1 MATRK
6 ISDLTLL
13 TTVSPSDTL
22 LLLDNSDPV
31 DTNKKTEVGS
41 IFKAVP
47 GGTQNQPGLAFDQKT
62 ATGLYSTTQGELGIS
77 LGDSKLLLEKQSTS
91 LVLSARDSADSNLDL
106 TFQAL
111 GTGLIRFN
119 STIAINDSV
128 FTVPNSSDNSKIIKF
143 SATQLPTG
151 TTRTFVFP
159 DAGIDIDTVVTTTST
174 QTLANK
180 TLTAPIFT
188 GALQGVGLTLS
199 GDLQVDGN
207 STVGSE
213 SADTLTVA
221 ATSTFN
227 ANITANNPV
236 TINAATT
243 TTADVTLNQTSGTGS
258 YRKLKFFDTS
268 QDTNAGRSVADLS
281 VTTDSAARFL
291 DLTYYDQDTDYT
303 STNYSYGI
311 RAASIGYT
319 LPQVTVNISNGAVA
333 SFTITNAGANITAA
347 MTATISGDGS
357 DALVT
362 PVVVNGALE
371 SITIDA
377 GGQDYTSA
385 TITFVTTGGALQY
398 RTYNYAT
405 ATEDKKEI
413 IHTGNLNLISAIGSV
428 SNLVT
433 TGSVNFDDGTFILDN
448 TNDRIGI
455 DRTPTAY
462 KLEVGGDIYF
472 TGGLLIGG
480 DSSSFVVQK
489 RLDATPLKFNKYDG
503 TNEMIIDAAGNVGIN
518 KSSPGK
524 RLDVVGDSNVDGDFY
539 VTETDSVNQI
549 GGALYA
555 KRLKLTD
562 LNGAVQTITADSI
575 SATSRTKVIFHA
587 YS

>member
-31 DTNKKTEVGS
+31 DTNKKSEVGS

-47 GGTQNQPGLAFDQKT
+47 GGSQNQPGLAFDQKT

-106 TFQAL
+106 TLQAL

-159 DAGIDIDTVVTTTST
+159 DAGVDIDTIVTTSST
-174 QTLANK
+174 QTLTSK
-180 TLTAPIFT
+180 TLVSPIFSGDLT
-188 GALQGVGLTLS
+188 GVNLTLS
-199 GDLQVDGN
+199 GNLQVDGN
-207 STVGSE
+207 STIGSDNT
-213 SADTLTVA
+213 DTLTVA
-221 ATSTFN
+221 AVTTLN
-227 ANITANNPV
+227 ANLTANNPV
-236 TINAATT
+236 TINAT
-243 TTADVTLNQTSGTGS
+243 TTATDDITLNQISSTGT
-258 YRKLKFFDTS
+258 YKKLKFFDTS
-268 QDTNAGRSVADLS
+268 QDTNAGKLAGDLAVS
-281 VTTDSAARFL
+281 TDSASRYL
-291 DLTYYDQDTDYT
+291 DLAYYDRDTDYS
-303 STNYSYGI
+303 STNYSYGMRI
-311 RAASIGYT
+311 ASIGYT
-319 LPQVTVNISNGAVA
+319 MPDVTVNIVNGAVD
-333 SFTITNAGANITAA
+333 SFTIVNPGANITKAI
-347 MTATISGDGS
+347 TATIVGDGS

-362 PVVVNGALE
+362 PVIVNGALA

-377 GGQDYTSA
+377 GGQDYTAA
-385 TITFVTTGGALQY
+385 TITFVTSGGALQY
-398 RTYNYAT
+398 RQYDYAT
-405 ATEDKKEI
+405 STETKNEI
-413 IHTGNLNLISAIGSV
+413 IHTGNLALISQIGAV

-433 TGSVNFDDGTFILDN
+433 TGSVNFDDGTFILDD
-448 TNDRIGI
+448 TNDRVGI
-455 DRTPTAY
+455 DITPTAY

-472 TGGLLIGG
+472 TGGQLIGG
-480 DSSSFVVQK
+480 DSSAFVLQR
-489 RLDATPLKFNKYDG
+489 RLDATPIRFNKFDG
-503 TNEMIIDAAGNVGIN
+503 TTEMMIDSNGNVGIA
-518 KSSPGK
+518 KTPAK
-524 RLDVVGDSNVDGDFY
+524 RLDVTGDSNVDGDFY
-539 VTETDSVNQI
+539 VTETDPVNKI
-549 GGALYA
+549 GGAIYA

-562 LNGAVQTITADSI
+562 LNGAVQTITADTI

>member
-47 GGTQNQPGLAFDQKT
+47 GGSQNQPGLAFDQKT

-106 TFQAL
+106 TLQAL

-159 DAGIDIDTVVTTTST
+159 DAGVDIDTIVTTSST
-174 QTLANK
+174 QTLTSK
-180 TLTAPIFT
+180 TLVSPIFT
-188 GALQGVGLTLS
+188 GDLTAVNLTLS
-199 GDLQVDGN
+199 GNIQVDGN
-207 STVGSE
+207 TTLGSDNN
-213 SADTLTVA
+213 DTLTVA
-221 ATSTFN
+221 AVSTFN
-227 ANITANNPV
+227 ANTTLNNPV
-236 TINAATT
+236 TITAATT
-243 TTADVTLNQTSGTGS
+243 TTADVQINQTSATGS
-258 YRKLKFFDTS
+258 YRNLKFFDTS
-268 QDTNAGRSVADLS
+268 QNTNAGGAVGDLG
-281 VTTDSAARFL
+281 VTTDQASRYL
-291 DLTYYDQDTDYT
+291 DLAYYDMDTDYS
-303 STNYSYGI
+303 STMKSYGMRI
-311 RAASIGYT
+311 ASVAYT
-319 LPQVTVNISNGAVA
+319 LPDVVVNIVNGAVD
-333 SFTITNAGANITAA
+333 SFTITDPGANISQA
-347 MTATISGDGS
+347 MTAVIVGDGS
-357 DALVT
+357 DAIVT
-362 PVVVNGALE
+362 PVVVNGALQ
-371 SITIDA
+371 SVTINA

-385 TITFVTTGGALQY
+385 TIQFTTQGGGLQFRQY
-398 RTYNYAT
+398 SL
-405 ATEDKKEI
+405 ATEQETKNEI
-413 IHTGNLNLISAIGSV
+413 IHTGNLSLISQIGAV
-428 SNLVT
+428 NNLVT

-448 TNDRIGI
+448 VNDRVGI
-455 DRTPTAY
+455 DITPSQY

-472 TGGLLIGG
+472 TGSQLIGG
-480 DSSSFVVQK
+480 DSSAFVLQR
-489 RLDATPLKFNKYDG
+489 RLDATPIKFNKFDG
-503 TNEMIIDAAGNVGIN
+503 TTDMMIDSNGRVGIS
-518 KSSPGK
+518 KTPAK
-524 RLDVVGDSNVDGDFY
+524 IFDVSGDSNVDGDFY
-539 VTETDSVNQI
+539 VTETDSVNQV
-549 GGALYA
+549 GGAIHA

-562 LNGAVQTITADSI
+562 INGAVQTITADTI

>member
-22 LLLDNSDPV
+22 LLLGNSDPV
-31 DTNKKTEVGS
+31 DTNKKSEVGS

-47 GGTQNQPGLAFDQKT
+47 GGSQNQPGLAFDQKT

-128 FTVPNSSDNSKIIKF
+128 FSVPNSSDNSKIIKF

-159 DAGIDIDTVVTTTST
+159 DAGVDIDTIVTTSST
-174 QTLANK
+174 QTLTSK
-180 TLTAPIFT
+180 TLVSPIFT
-188 GALQGVGLTLS
+188 GDLTGVNLTLS
-199 GDLQVDGN
+199 GNLQVDGN
-207 STVGSE
+207 STIGSDNN
-213 SADTLTVA
+213 DTLTVA
-221 ATSTFN
+221 AVSTFN
-227 ANITANNPV
+227 ANATLNNPV

-243 TTADVTLNQTSGTGS
+243 STDDITINQTSGTGT
-258 YRKLKFFDTS
+258 YKKLKFFDTS
-268 QDTNAGRSVADLS
+268 QDTNAGRDVADLAVS
-281 VTTDSAARFL
+281 TDQASRYL
-291 DLTYYDQDTDYT
+291 DLKYYDQDTDYS
-303 STNYSYGI
+303 STNYTYGMRI
-311 RAASIGYT
+311 ASIAYT
-319 LPQVTVNISNGAVA
+319 MPDVTVNITNGAVA
-333 SFTITNAGANITAA
+333 GFTITDPGANISGSLTAV
-347 MTATISGDGS
+347 IVGDGS
-357 DALVT
+357 DAIVT
-362 PVVVNGALE
+362 PVVINGEL
-371 SITIDA
+371 SSVTIDA

-385 TITFVTTGGALQY
+385 TINFTTFGGGLQY
-398 RTYNYAT
+398 RQYNHAT
-405 ATEDKKEI
+405 STETKNEI
-413 IHTGNLNLISAIGSV
+413 IHTGNLSLIRQIGSV

-433 TGSVNFDDGTFILDN
+433 TGSVNFDDGTFILDD
-448 TNDRIGI
+448 TNDRVGI
-455 DRTPTAY
+455 DITPTAY

-472 TGGLLIGG
+472 TGSQLIGG
-480 DSSSFVVQK
+480 DTSAFVFQR
-489 RLDATPLKFNKYDG
+489 RLDATPMKFNKYDG
-503 TNEMIIDAAGNVGIN
+503 TTEMTIDANGQVGIN
-518 KSSPGK
+518 KSPTK
-524 RLDVVGDSNVDGDFY
+524 RFDVDGDSNVDGDFY
-539 VTETDSVNQI
+539 VTETDSVNQV
-549 GGALYA
+549 GGAVHA

-562 LNGAVQTITADSI
+562 INGAVQTITADTI

>member
-31 DTNKKTEVGS
+31 DTNKKSEVGS

-47 GGTQNQPGLAFDQKT
+47 GGSQNQPGLAFDQKT

-159 DAGIDIDTVVTTTST
+159 DAGVDIDTVVTTSST
-174 QTLANK
+174 QTLTSK
-180 TLTAPIFT
+180 TLVSPIFT
-188 GALQGVGLTLS
+188 GDLTGVNLTLS
-199 GDLQVDGN
+199 GNLQVDGN
-207 STVGSE
+207 STIGSDNN
-213 SADTLTVA
+213 DTLTVA
-221 ATSTFN
+221 AVSTFN
-227 ANITANNPV
+227 ANATLNNPV

-243 TTADVTLNQTSGTGS
+243 STDDITINQTSGTGT
-258 YRKLKFFDTS
+258 YKKLKFFDTS
-268 QDTNAGRSVADLS
+268 QDTNAGRDVADLAVS
-281 VTTDSAARFL
+281 TDQASREL
-291 DLTYYDQDTDYT
+291 DLKYYDQDTDYS
-303 STNYSYGI
+303 STNYTYGMRI
-311 RAASIGYT
+311 ASIAYT
-319 LPQVTVNISNGAVA
+319 MPDVTVNITNGAVA
-333 SFTITNAGANITAA
+333 GFTITDPGANISGSLTAV
-347 MTATISGDGS
+347 IVGDGS
-357 DALVT
+357 DAIVT
-362 PVVVNGALE
+362 PVVINGEL
-371 SITIDA
+371 SSVTIDA

-385 TITFVTTGGALQY
+385 TINFTTFGGGLQY
-398 RTYNYAT
+398 RQYNHAT
-405 ATEDKKEI
+405 STETKNEI
-413 IHTGNLNLISAIGSV
+413 IHTGNLSLIRQIGSV

-433 TGSVNFDDGTFILDN
+433 TGSVNFDDGTFILDD
-448 TNDRIGI
+448 TNDRVGI
-455 DRTPTAY
+455 DITPTAY

-472 TGGLLIGG
+472 TGSQLIGG
-480 DSSSFVVQK
+480 DTSAFVFQR
-489 RLDATPLKFNKYDG
+489 RLDATPMKFNKYDG
-503 TNEMIIDAAGNVGIN
+503 TTEMTIDANGQVGIN
-518 KSSPGK
+518 KSPTK
-524 RLDVVGDSNVDGDFY
+524 RFDVDGDSNVDGDFY
-539 VTETDSVNQI
+539 VTETDSVNQV
-549 GGALYA
+549 GGAVHA

-562 LNGAVQTITADSI
+562 INGAVQTITADTI

>member
-6 ISDLTLL
+6 ISDLSLL

-31 DTNKKTEVGS
+31 DTNKKSEVGS

-47 GGTQNQPGLAFDQKT
+47 GGSQNQPGLAFDQKT

-106 TFQAL
+106 TLQAL

-159 DAGIDIDTVVTTTST
+159 DAGVDIDTIVTTSST
-174 QTLANK
+174 QTLTSK
-180 TLTAPIFT
+180 TLVSPIFSGDLT
-188 GALQGVGLTLS
+188 GVNLTLS

-207 STVGSE
+207 STIGSDNT
-213 SADTLTVA
+213 DTLTVA
-221 ATSTFN
+221 AVTTLN
-227 ANITANNPV
+227 ANLTANNPV
-236 TINAATT
+236 TINAT
-243 TTADVTLNQTSGTGS
+243 TTATDDITLNQISSTGT
-258 YRKLKFFDTS
+258 YKKLKFFDTS
-268 QDTNAGRSVADLS
+268 QDTNAGKLAGDLAVS
-281 VTTDSAARFL
+281 TDSASRYL
-291 DLTYYDQDTDYT
+291 DLAYYDRDTDYS
-303 STNYSYGI
+303 STNYSYGMRI
-311 RAASIGYT
+311 ASIGYT
-319 LPQVTVNISNGAVA
+319 MPSVVVNITNGAV
-333 SFTITNAGANITAA
+333 SGFTIVNPGANISKA
-347 MTATISGDGS
+347 MTAVITGDGS

-362 PVVVNGALE
+362 PVVVNGAL
-371 SITIDA
+371 SSVTIDA
-377 GGQDYTSA
+377 GGQDYTTA
-385 TITFVTTGGALQY
+385 AIEFTTSGGALQY
-398 RTYNYAT
+398 RQYDYGSS
-405 ATEDKKEI
+405 TETKNEI
-413 IHTGNLNLISAIGSV
+413 IHTGNLSLISQIGAV

-433 TGSVNFDDGTFILDN
+433 TGSVNFDDGTFILDD
-448 TNDRIGI
+448 TNDRVGI
-455 DRTPTAY
+455 DITPTAY

-472 TGGLLIGG
+472 TGGQLIGG
-480 DSSSFVVQK
+480 DSSAFVLQR
-489 RLDATPLKFNKYDG
+489 RLDATPIRFNKFDG
-503 TNEMIIDAAGNVGIN
+503 TTEMMIDSNGNVGIA
-518 KSSPGK
+518 KTPAK
-524 RLDVVGDSNVDGDFY
+524 RLDVTGDSNVDGDFY
-539 VTETDSVNQI
+539 VTETDPVNKT
-549 GGALYA
+549 GGAIYA

-562 LNGAVQTITADSI
+562 LNGAVQTITADTI

>member
-199 GDLQVDGN
+199 GDFQVDGN

-213 SADTLTVA
+213 AADTLTVA

-243 TTADVTLNQTSGTGS
+243 TTADVTLNQTSSTGS

-268 QDTNAGRSVADLS
+268 QDTNAGRAVADLA

-311 RAASIGYT
+311 RTASIGYT

-362 PVVVNGALE
+362 PVVVNGALQ

-413 IHTGNLNLISAIGSV
+413 IHTGNLNLISEIGSV

-433 TGSVNFDDGTFILDN
+433 TGSVNFDDGTFVLDN

-455 DRTPTAY
+455 SRTPTAY

-503 TNEMIIDAAGNVGIN
+503 SNEMIIDAAGNVGIN

>member
-31 DTNKKTEVGS
+31 DTNKKSEVGS

-47 GGTQNQPGLAFDQKT
+47 GGSQNQPGLAFDQKT

-106 TFQAL
+106 TLQAL

-159 DAGIDIDTVVTTTST
+159 DAGVDIDTIVTTSST
-174 QTLANK
+174 QTLTSK
-180 TLTAPIFT
+180 TLVSPIFSGDLT
-188 GALQGVGLTLS
+188 GVNLTLS

-207 STVGSE
+207 STIGSDNT
-213 SADTLTVA
+213 DTLTVA
-221 ATSTFN
+221 AVTTLN
-227 ANITANNPV
+227 ANLTANNPV
-236 TINAATT
+236 TINAT
-243 TTADVTLNQTSGTGS
+243 TTATDDITLNQISSTGT
-258 YRKLKFFDTS
+258 YKKLKFFDTS
-268 QDTNAGRSVADLS
+268 QDTNAGKLAGDLAVS
-281 VTTDSAARFL
+281 TDSASRYL
-291 DLTYYDQDTDYT
+291 DLAYYDRDTDYS
-303 STNYSYGI
+303 STNYSYGMRI
-311 RAASIGYT
+311 ASIGYT
-319 LPQVTVNISNGAVA
+319 MPDVTVNIVNGAVD
-333 SFTITNAGANITAA
+333 SFTIVNPGANITKAI
-347 MTATISGDGS
+347 TATIVGDGS

-362 PVVVNGALE
+362 PVIVNGALA

-377 GGQDYTSA
+377 GGQDYTAA
-385 TITFVTTGGALQY
+385 TITFVTSGGALQY
-398 RTYNYAT
+398 RQYDYAT
-405 ATEDKKEI
+405 STETKNEI
-413 IHTGNLNLISAIGSV
+413 IHTGNLALISQIGAV

-433 TGSVNFDDGTFILDN
+433 TGSVNFDDGTFILDD
-448 TNDRIGI
+448 TNDRVGI
-455 DRTPTAY
+455 DMTPTAY

-472 TGGLLIGG
+472 TGGELIGG
-480 DSSSFVVQK
+480 DSSAFVLQR
-489 RLDATPLKFNKYDG
+489 RLDATPIRFNKFDG
-503 TNEMIIDAAGNVGIN
+503 TTEMMIDSNGNVGIA
-518 KSSPGK
+518 KTPAK
-524 RLDVVGDSNVDGDFY
+524 RLDVTGDSNVDGDFY
-539 VTETDSVNQI
+539 VTETDPVNKI
-549 GGALYA
+549 GGAIYA

-562 LNGAVQTITADSI
+562 LNGAVQTITADTI

>member
-268 QDTNAGRSVADLS
+268 QDTNAGRAVADLA

-433 TGSVNFDDGTFILDN
+433 TGSVNFDNGTFILDN

-455 DRTPTAY
+455 SRTPTAY

>member
-31 DTNKKTEVGS
+31 DTNKKSEVGS

-47 GGTQNQPGLAFDQKT
+47 GGSQNQPGLAFDQKT

-128 FTVPNSSDNSKIIKF
+128 FTVPNSSDNSKVIKF

-159 DAGIDIDTVVTTTST
+159 DAGVDIDTIVTTSST
-174 QTLANK
+174 QTLTSK
-180 TLTAPIFT
+180 TLVSPVFT
-188 GALQGVGLTLS
+188 GDLSGANLTLS
-199 GDLQVDGN
+199 GNLQVDGN
-207 STVGSE
+207 STLGSDNN
-213 SADTLTVA
+213 DTLTVA
-221 ATSTFN
+221 AVSTFN
-227 ANITANNPV
+227 ANLTANNPV

-243 TTADVTLNQTSGTGS
+243 TTDDVTINQTSGTGT
-258 YRKLKFFDTS
+258 YKKLKFFDTS
-268 QDTNAGRSVADLS
+268 QDTNAGRDVADLA

-291 DLTYYDQDTDYT
+291 DLSYYDRDTDYS
-303 STNYSYGI
+303 STNYTYGMRI
-311 RAASIGYT
+311 ASIGYT
-319 LPQVTVNISNGAVA
+319 LPEVVVTITNGAVA
-333 SFTITNAGANITAA
+333 GFTITNPGANISNT
-347 MTATISGDGS
+347 MTATIVGDGS
-357 DALVT
+357 DAIIT
-362 PVVVNGALE
+362 PVVVNGALD
-371 SITIDA
+371 SITINA

-385 TITFVTTGGALQY
+385 TVTFVTSGGALQY
-398 RTYNYAT
+398 RTYDHTGSSEAKN
-405 ATEDKKEI
+405 EI

-433 TGSVNFDDGTFILDN
+433 TGSVNFDDGTFVLDD
-448 TNDRIGI
+448 TNNRIGI
-455 DRTPTAY
+455 GLTPSAY

-472 TGGLLIGG
+472 TGSQFIGG
-480 DSSSFVVQK
+480 DSSSFVLQR
-489 RLDATPLKFNKYDG
+489 RLDATPIKFNKYDG
-503 TNEMIIDAAGNVGIN
+503 TTEMIIDSAGNVGIN
-518 KSSPGK
+518 KTTPSK
-524 RLDVVGDSNVDGDFY
+524 RLDVSGDSNVDGDFY
-539 VTETDSVNQI
+539 VTETDPVNKV
-549 GGALYA
+549 GGAIVA

-562 LNGAVQTITADSI
+562 LNGAVQTITADTI

>member
-31 DTNKKTEVGS
+31 DTNKKSEVGS

-47 GGTQNQPGLAFDQKT
+47 GGSQNQPGLAFDQKT

-159 DAGIDIDTVVTTTST
+159 DAGVDIDTIVTTSST
-174 QTLANK
+174 QTLTSK
-180 TLTAPIFT
+180 TLVSPIFSGDLT
-188 GALQGVGLTLS
+188 GVNLTLS
-199 GDLQVDGN
+199 GNLQVDGN
-207 STVGSE
+207 STLGSDNN
-213 SADTLTVA
+213 DTLTVA
-221 ATSTFN
+221 AVSTFN
-227 ANITANNPV
+227 ANLTANNPV

-243 TTADVTLNQTSGTGS
+243 TTDDVTINQTSGTGT
-258 YRKLKFFDTS
+258 YKKLKFFDTS
-268 QDTNAGRSVADLS
+268 QDTNAGRDVADLA

-291 DLTYYDQDTDYT
+291 DLSYYDRDTDYS
-303 STNYSYGI
+303 STNYTYGMRI
-311 RAASIGYT
+311 ASIGYT
-319 LPQVTVNISNGAVA
+319 LPEVVVTITNGAVA
-333 SFTITNAGANITAA
+333 GFTITNPGANISNT
-347 MTATISGDGS
+347 MTATIVGDGS
-357 DALVT
+357 DAIIT
-362 PVVVNGALE
+362 PVVVNGALD
-371 SITIDA
+371 SITINA

-385 TITFVTTGGALQY
+385 TVTFVTSGGALQY
-398 RTYNYAT
+398 RTYDHTGSSEAKN
-405 ATEDKKEI
+405 EI

-433 TGSVNFDDGTFILDN
+433 TGSVNFDDGTFVLDD
-448 TNDRIGI
+448 TNNRIGI
-455 DRTPTAY
+455 GLTPSAY

-472 TGGLLIGG
+472 TGSQFIGG
-480 DSSSFVVQK
+480 ASSSFVLQR
-489 RLDATPLKFNKYDG
+489 RLDATPIKFNKYDG
-503 TNEMIIDAAGNVGIN
+503 TTEMIIDSAGNVGIN
-518 KSSPGK
+518 KTTPSK
-524 RLDVVGDSNVDGDFY
+524 RLDVSGDSNVDGDFY
-539 VTETDSVNQI
+539 VTETDPVNKV
-549 GGALYA
+549 GGAIVA

-562 LNGAVQTITADSI
+562 LNGAVQTITADTI

>member
-213 SADTLTVA
+213 AADTLTVA

-362 PVVVNGALE
+362 PVVVNGALQ

-455 DRTPTAY
+455 SRTPTAY

-503 TNEMIIDAAGNVGIN
+503 SNEMIIDAAGNVGIN

>member
-1 MATRK
+1 VATRK

-213 SADTLTVA
+213 AADTLTVA

-319 LPQVTVNISNGAVA
+319 LPQVTVNITNGAVA

-362 PVVVNGALE
+362 PVVVNGALQ

-455 DRTPTAY
+455 SRTPTAY

-503 TNEMIIDAAGNVGIN
+503 SNEMIIDAAGNVGIN

>member
-31 DTNKKTEVGS
+31 DTNKKSEVGS

-47 GGTQNQPGLAFDQKT
+47 GGSQNQPGLAFDQKT

-128 FTVPNSSDNSKIIKF
+128 FTVPNSSDNSKVIKF

-159 DAGIDIDTVVTTTST
+159 DAGVDIDTIVTTSST
-174 QTLANK
+174 QTLTSK
-180 TLTAPIFT
+180 TLVSPIFSGDLT
-188 GALQGVGLTLS
+188 GVNLTLS
-199 GDLQVDGN
+199 GNLQVDGN
-207 STVGSE
+207 STLGSDNN
-213 SADTLTVA
+213 DTLTVA
-221 ATSTFN
+221 AVSTFN
-227 ANITANNPV
+227 ANLTANNPV

-243 TTADVTLNQTSGTGS
+243 TTDDVTINQTSGTGT
-258 YRKLKFFDTS
+258 YKKLKFFDTS
-268 QDTNAGRSVADLS
+268 QDTNAGRDVADLA

-291 DLTYYDQDTDYT
+291 DLSYYDRDTDYS
-303 STNYSYGI
+303 STNYTYGMRI
-311 RAASIGYT
+311 ASIGYT
-319 LPQVTVNISNGAVA
+319 LPEVVVTITNGAVA
-333 SFTITNAGANITAA
+333 GFTITNPGANISNT
-347 MTATISGDGS
+347 MTATIVGDGS
-357 DALVT
+357 DAIIT
-362 PVVVNGALE
+362 PVVVNGALD
-371 SITIDA
+371 SITINA

-385 TITFVTTGGALQY
+385 TVTFVTSGGALQY
-398 RTYNYAT
+398 RTYDHTGSSEAKN
-405 ATEDKKEI
+405 EI

-433 TGSVNFDDGTFILDN
+433 TGSVNFDDGTFVLDD
-448 TNDRIGI
+448 TNNRIGI
-455 DRTPTAY
+455 GLTPSAY

-472 TGGLLIGG
+472 TGSQFIGG
-480 DSSSFVVQK
+480 DSSSFVLQR
-489 RLDATPLKFNKYDG
+489 RLDATPIKFNKYDG
-503 TNEMIIDAAGNVGIN
+503 TTEMIIDSAGNVGIN
-518 KSSPGK
+518 KTTPSK
-524 RLDVVGDSNVDGDFY
+524 RLDVSGDSNVDGDFY
-539 VTETDSVNQI
+539 VTETDPVNKV
-549 GGALYA
+549 GGAIVA

-562 LNGAVQTITADSI
+562 LNGAVQTITADTI

>member
-213 SADTLTVA
+213 AADTLTVA

-227 ANITANNPV
+227 ANITANTPV

-319 LPQVTVNISNGAVA
+319 LPQVTVNITNGAVA

-362 PVVVNGALE
+362 PVVVNGALQ

-448 TNDRIGI
+448 ANDRIGI
-455 DRTPTAY
+455 SRTPTAY

-503 TNEMIIDAAGNVGIN
+503 SNEMIIDAAGNVGIN

-539 VTETDSVNQI
+539 VTETDSVNKI

>member
-213 SADTLTVA
+213 AADTLTVA

-433 TGSVNFDDGTFILDN
+433 TGSVNFDNGTFILDN
-448 TNDRIGI
+448 ANDRIGI
-455 DRTPTAY
+455 SRTPTAY

-503 TNEMIIDAAGNVGIN
+503 SNEMIIDAAGNVGIN
-518 KSSPGK
+518 KSSPSK

-539 VTETDSVNQI
+539 VTETDSVNKI

>member
-268 QDTNAGRSVADLS
+268 QDTNAGRAVADLA

-319 LPQVTVNISNGAVA
+319 LPQVVVNITNGAVA

-362 PVVVNGALE
+362 PVVVNGALQ

-448 TNDRIGI
+448 ANDRIGI
-455 DRTPTAY
+455 SRTPTAY

-503 TNEMIIDAAGNVGIN
+503 SNEMIIDAAGNVGIN

>member
-31 DTNKKTEVGS
+31 DTNKKSEVGS

-47 GGTQNQPGLAFDQKT
+47 GGSQNQPGLAFDQKT

-128 FTVPNSSDNSKIIKF
+128 FTVPNSSDNSKVIKF

-159 DAGIDIDTVVTTTST
+159 DAGVDIDTIVTTSST
-174 QTLANK
+174 QTLTSK
-180 TLTAPIFT
+180 TLVSPVFSGDLT
-188 GALQGVGLTLS
+188 GVNLTLS
-199 GDLQVDGN
+199 GNLQVDGN
-207 STVGSE
+207 STIGSDNN
-213 SADTLTVA
+213 DTLTVA
-221 ATSTFN
+221 AVSTFN
-227 ANITANNPV
+227 ANATLNNPV

-243 TTADVTLNQTSGTGS
+243 STDDITINQTSGTGT
-258 YRKLKFFDTS
+258 YKKLKFFDTS
-268 QDTNAGRSVADLS
+268 QDTNAGRDVADLAVS
-281 VTTDSAARFL
+281 TDQASRYL
-291 DLTYYDQDTDYT
+291 DLKYYDQDTDYS
-303 STNYSYGI
+303 STNYTYGMRI
-311 RAASIGYT
+311 ASIAYT
-319 LPQVTVNISNGAVA
+319 MPDVTVNITNGAVA
-333 SFTITNAGANITAA
+333 GFTITDPGANISGSLTAV
-347 MTATISGDGS
+347 IVGDGS
-357 DALVT
+357 DAIVT
-362 PVVVNGALE
+362 PVVINGEL
-371 SITIDA
+371 SSVTIDA

-385 TITFVTTGGALQY
+385 TINFTTFGGGLQY
-398 RTYNYAT
+398 RQYNHAT
-405 ATEDKKEI
+405 STETKNEI
-413 IHTGNLNLISAIGSV
+413 IHTGNLSLIRQIGSV

-433 TGSVNFDDGTFILDN
+433 TGSVNFDDGTFILDD
-448 TNDRIGI
+448 TNDRVGI
-455 DRTPTAY
+455 DITPTAY

-472 TGGLLIGG
+472 TGSQLIGG
-480 DSSSFVVQK
+480 DTSAFVFQR
-489 RLDATPLKFNKYDG
+489 RLDATPMKFNKYDG
-503 TNEMIIDAAGNVGIN
+503 TTEMTIDANGQVGIN
-518 KSSPGK
+518 KSPTK
-524 RLDVVGDSNVDGDFY
+524 RFDVDGDSNVDGDFY
-539 VTETDSVNQI
+539 VTETDSVNQV
-549 GGALYA
+549 GGAVHA

-562 LNGAVQTITADSI
+562 INGAVQTITADTI

>member
-31 DTNKKTEVGS
+31 DTNKKSEVGS

-47 GGTQNQPGLAFDQKT
+47 GGSQNQPGLSFDQKT

-159 DAGIDIDTVVTTTST
+159 DAGVDIDTIVTTSST
-174 QTLANK
+174 QTLTSK
-180 TLTAPIFT
+180 TLVSPIFT
-188 GALQGVGLTLS
+188 GDLTAVNLSLS
-199 GDLQVDGN
+199 GNIQVDGN
-207 STVGSE
+207 TTLGSDNN
-213 SADTLTVA
+213 DTLTVA
-221 ATSTFN
+221 AVSTFN
-227 ANITANNPV
+227 ANTTLNNPV
-236 TINAATT
+236 TITAATT
-243 TTADVTLNQTSGTGS
+243 TTADVQINQTSATGS
-258 YRKLKFFDTS
+258 YRNLKFFDTS
-268 QDTNAGRSVADLS
+268 QNTNAGGAVGDLG
-281 VTTDSAARFL
+281 VTTDQASRYL
-291 DLTYYDQDTDYT
+291 DLAYYDMDTDYT
-303 STNYSYGI
+303 STMKSYGMRI
-311 RAASIGYT
+311 ASVAYT
-319 LPQVTVNISNGAVA
+319 LPDVVVNIVNGAVD
-333 SFTITNAGANITAA
+333 SFTITDPGANISQA
-347 MTATISGDGS
+347 MTAVIVGDGS
-357 DALVT
+357 DAIVT
-362 PVVVNGALE
+362 PVVVNGALQ
-371 SITIDA
+371 SVTINA

-385 TITFVTTGGALQY
+385 TIEFTTQGGGLQFRQYNVVTEQESK
-398 RTYNYAT
+398 N
-405 ATEDKKEI
+405 EI
-413 IHTGNLNLISAIGSV
+413 IHTGNLSLISQIGAV
-428 SNLVT
+428 NNLVT
-433 TGSVNFDDGTFILDN
+433 TGSVNFDDGTFILDDV
-448 TNDRIGI
+448 NDRVGI
-455 DRTPTAY
+455 DITPSQY

-472 TGGLLIGG
+472 TGSQLIGG
-480 DSSSFVVQK
+480 DSSAFVLQR
-489 RLDATPLKFNKYDG
+489 RLDATPIKFNKFDG
-503 TNEMIIDAAGNVGIN
+503 TTDMMIDSNGRVGIS
-518 KSSPGK
+518 KTPAK
-524 RLDVVGDSNVDGDFY
+524 IFDVSGDSNVDGDFY
-539 VTETDSVNQI
+539 VTETDSVNQV
-549 GGALYA
+549 GGAIHA

-562 LNGAVQTITADSI
+562 INGAVQTITADTI

>member
-31 DTNKKTEVGS
+31 DTNKKSEVGS

-47 GGTQNQPGLAFDQKT
+47 GGSQNQPGLAFDQKT

-128 FTVPNSSDNSKIIKF
+128 FTVPNSSDNSKVIKF

-159 DAGIDIDTVVTTTST
+159 DAGVDIDTIVTTSST
-174 QTLANK
+174 QTLTSK
-180 TLTAPIFT
+180 TLVSPIFSGDLT
-188 GALQGVGLTLS
+188 GVNLTLS
-199 GDLQVDGN
+199 GNLQVDGN
-207 STVGSE
+207 STLGSDNN
-213 SADTLTVA
+213 DTLTVA
-221 ATSTFN
+221 AVSTFN
-227 ANITANNPV
+227 ANLTANNPV

-243 TTADVTLNQTSGTGS
+243 TTDDVTINQTSGTGT
-258 YRKLKFFDTS
+258 YKKLKFFDTS
-268 QDTNAGRSVADLS
+268 QDTNAGREVADLA

-291 DLTYYDQDTDYT
+291 DLSYYDRDTDYS
-303 STNYSYGI
+303 STNYTYGVRI
-311 RAASIGYT
+311 ASIGYT
-319 LPQVTVNISNGAVA
+319 LPEVVVTITNGAVA
-333 SFTITNAGANITAA
+333 GFTITNPGANISNT
-347 MTATISGDGS
+347 MTATIVGDGS
-357 DALVT
+357 DAIIT
-362 PVVVNGALE
+362 PVVVNGALD
-371 SITIDA
+371 SITINA

-385 TITFVTTGGALQY
+385 TVTFVTSGGALQY
-398 RTYNYAT
+398 RTYDHTGSSEAKN
-405 ATEDKKEI
+405 EI

-433 TGSVNFDDGTFILDN
+433 TGSVNFDDGTFVLDD
-448 TNDRIGI
+448 TNNRIGI
-455 DRTPTAY
+455 GLTPSAY

-472 TGGLLIGG
+472 TGSQFIGG
-480 DSSSFVVQK
+480 DSSSFVLQR
-489 RLDATPLKFNKYDG
+489 RLDATPIKFNKYDG
-503 TNEMIIDAAGNVGIN
+503 TTEMIIDSAGNVGIN
-518 KSSPGK
+518 KTTPSK
-524 RLDVVGDSNVDGDFY
+524 RLDVSGDSNVDGDFY
-539 VTETDSVNQI
+539 VTETDPVNKV
-549 GGALYA
+549 GGAIVA

-562 LNGAVQTITADSI
+562 LNGAVQTITADTI

>member
-1 MATRK
+1 VATRK

-31 DTNKKTEVGS
+31 DTNKKSEVGS

-47 GGTQNQPGLAFDQKT
+47 GGSQNQPGLAFDQKT

-159 DAGIDIDTVVTTTST
+159 DAGVDIDTIVTTSST
-174 QTLANK
+174 QTLTSK
-180 TLTAPIFT
+180 TLVSPIFT
-188 GALQGVGLTLS
+188 GDLTGVNLTLS
-199 GDLQVDGN
+199 GNLQVDGN
-207 STVGSE
+207 STIGSDNN
-213 SADTLTVA
+213 DTLTVA
-221 ATSTFN
+221 AVSTFN
-227 ANITANNPV
+227 ANATLNNPV

-243 TTADVTLNQTSGTGS
+243 STDDITINQTSGTGT
-258 YRKLKFFDTS
+258 YKKLKFFDTS
-268 QDTNAGRSVADLS
+268 QDTNAGRDVADLAVS
-281 VTTDSAARFL
+281 TDQASRYL
-291 DLTYYDQDTDYT
+291 DLKYYDQDTDYS
-303 STNYSYGI
+303 STNYTYGMRI
-311 RAASIGYT
+311 ASIAYT
-319 LPQVTVNISNGAVA
+319 MPDVTVNITNGAVA
-333 SFTITNAGANITAA
+333 GFTITDPGANISGSLTAV
-347 MTATISGDGS
+347 IVGDGS
-357 DALVT
+357 DAIVT
-362 PVVVNGALE
+362 PVVINGEL
-371 SITIDA
+371 SSVTIDA

-385 TITFVTTGGALQY
+385 TINFTTFGGGLQY
-398 RTYNYAT
+398 RQYNHAT
-405 ATEDKKEI
+405 STETKNEI
-413 IHTGNLNLISAIGSV
+413 IHTGNLSLIRQIGSV

-433 TGSVNFDDGTFILDN
+433 TGSVNFDDGTFILDD
-448 TNDRIGI
+448 TNDRVGI
-455 DRTPTAY
+455 DITPTAY

-472 TGGLLIGG
+472 TGSQLIGG
-480 DSSSFVVQK
+480 DTSAFVFQR
-489 RLDATPLKFNKYDG
+489 RLDATPMKFNKYDG
-503 TNEMIIDAAGNVGIN
+503 TTEMTIDANGQVGIN
-518 KSSPGK
+518 KSPTK
-524 RLDVVGDSNVDGDFY
+524 RFDVDGDSNVDGDFY
-539 VTETDSVNQI
+539 VTETDSVNQV
-549 GGALYA
+549 GGAVHA

-562 LNGAVQTITADSI
+562 INGAVQTITADTI

>member
-31 DTNKKTEVGS
+31 DTNKKSEVGS

-47 GGTQNQPGLAFDQKT
+47 GGSQNQPGLAFDQKT

-111 GTGLIRFN
+111 GTGLIRFY

-159 DAGIDIDTVVTTTST
+159 DAGVDIDTVVTTSST
-174 QTLANK
+174 QTLTSK
-180 TLTAPIFT
+180 TLVSPVFT
-188 GALQGVGLTLS
+188 GDLQAVNLTLS
-199 GDLQVDGN
+199 GNLQVDGN
-207 STVGSE
+207 TTLGSDNN
-213 SADTLTVA
+213 DTLTVA
-221 ATSTFN
+221 AVSTFN
-227 ANITANNPV
+227 ANTTLNNPV
-236 TINAATT
+236 TITAATT
-243 TTADVTLNQTSGTGS
+243 TTADVTLNQTSGTGT
-258 YRKLKFFDTS
+258 YRKLKFYDTS
-268 QDTNAGRSVADLS
+268 QNTNAGGAVGDLG
-281 VTTDSAARFL
+281 VTTDQASRYL
-291 DLTYYDQDTDYT
+291 DLSYYDMDTDYS
-303 STNYSYGI
+303 STMKSYGMRI
-311 RAASIGYT
+311 ASVAFT
-319 LPQVTVNISNGAVA
+319 LPDVVVNIVNGAVD
-333 SFTITNAGANITAA
+333 SFTITDPGANISQA
-347 MTATISGDGS
+347 MTAVIVGDGS
-357 DALVT
+357 DAIVT
-362 PVVVNGALE
+362 PVVVNGALA
-371 SITIDA
+371 SVTINA

-385 TITFVTTGGALQY
+385 TIQFTTQGGGLQFRQY
-398 RTYNYAT
+398 SV
-405 ATEDKKEI
+405 ATETETKNEI
-413 IHTGNLNLISAIGSV
+413 IHTGNLSLISQIGSV

-448 TNDRIGI
+448 VNDRVGI
-455 DRTPTAY
+455 DITPSQY

-472 TGGLLIGG
+472 TGSKLIGG
-480 DSSSFVVQK
+480 DSSAFVLQR
-489 RLDATPLKFNKYDG
+489 RLDATPIKFNKFDG
-503 TNEMIIDAAGNVGIN
+503 TTDMMIDSNGRVGIS
-518 KSSPGK
+518 KTPAK
-524 RLDVVGDSNVDGDFY
+524 IFDVSGDSNVDGDLY
-539 VTETDSVNQI
+539 VTETDSVNQV
-549 GGALYA
+549 GGAIHA

-562 LNGAVQTITADSI
+562 INGAVQTITADTI

>member
-31 DTNKKTEVGS
+31 DTNKKSEVGS

-47 GGTQNQPGLAFDQKT
+47 GGSQNQPGLAFDQKT

-106 TFQAL
+106 TLQAL

-159 DAGIDIDTVVTTTST
+159 DAGVDIDTIVTTSST
-174 QTLANK
+174 QTLTSK
-180 TLTAPIFT
+180 TLVSPIFSGDLT
-188 GALQGVGLTLS
+188 GVNLTLS
-199 GDLQVDGN
+199 GNLQVDGN
-207 STVGSE
+207 STIGSDNT
-213 SADTLTVA
+213 DTLTVA
-221 ATSTFN
+221 AVTTLN
-227 ANITANNPV
+227 ANLTANNPV
-236 TINAATT
+236 TINAT
-243 TTADVTLNQTSGTGS
+243 TTATDDITLNQISSTGT
-258 YRKLKFFDTS
+258 YKKLKFFDTS
-268 QDTNAGRSVADLS
+268 QDTNAGKLAGDLAVS
-281 VTTDSAARFL
+281 TDSASRYL
-291 DLTYYDQDTDYT
+291 DLAYYDRDTDYS
-303 STNYSYGI
+303 STNYSYGMRI
-311 RAASIGYT
+311 ASIGYT
-319 LPQVTVNISNGAVA
+319 MPDVTVNIVNGAVD
-333 SFTITNAGANITAA
+333 SFTIVNPGANITKAI
-347 MTATISGDGS
+347 TATIVGDGS

-362 PVVVNGALE
+362 PVIVNGALA

-377 GGQDYTSA
+377 GGQDYTAA
-385 TITFVTTGGALQY
+385 TITFVTSGGALQY
-398 RTYNYAT
+398 RQYDYAT
-405 ATEDKKEI
+405 STETKNEI
-413 IHTGNLNLISAIGSV
+413 IHTGNLGLISAIGSV

-433 TGSVNFDDGTFILDN
+433 TGSVNFDDGTFILDD
-448 TNDRIGI
+448 TNDRVGI
-455 DRTPTAY
+455 DITPTAY

-472 TGGLLIGG
+472 TGGQLIGG
-480 DSSSFVVQK
+480 DSSAFVLQR
-489 RLDATPLKFNKYDG
+489 RLDATPIRFNKFDG
-503 TNEMIIDAAGNVGIN
+503 TTEMMIDSNGNVGIA
-518 KSSPGK
+518 KTPAK
-524 RLDVVGDSNVDGDFY
+524 RLDVTGDSNVDGDFY
-539 VTETDSVNQI
+539 VTETDPVNKT
-549 GGALYA
+549 GGAIYA

-562 LNGAVQTITADSI
+562 LNGAVQTITADTI

>member
-31 DTNKKTEVGS
+31 DTNKKSEVGS

-47 GGTQNQPGLAFDQKT
+47 GGSQNQPGLAFDQKT

-159 DAGIDIDTVVTTTST
+159 DAGVDIDTIVTTSST
-174 QTLANK
+174 QTLTSK
-180 TLTAPIFT
+180 TLVSPIFSGDLT
-188 GALQGVGLTLS
+188 GVNLTLS
-199 GDLQVDGN
+199 GNLQVDGN
-207 STVGSE
+207 STLGSDNN
-213 SADTLTVA
+213 DTLTVA
-221 ATSTFN
+221 AVSTFN
-227 ANITANNPV
+227 ANLTANNPV

-243 TTADVTLNQTSGTGS
+243 TTDDVTINQTSGTGT
-258 YRKLKFFDTS
+258 YKKLKFFDTS
-268 QDTNAGRSVADLS
+268 QDTNAGRDVADLA

-291 DLTYYDQDTDYT
+291 DLSYYDRDTDYS
-303 STNYSYGI
+303 STNYTYGMRI
-311 RAASIGYT
+311 ASIGYT
-319 LPQVTVNISNGAVA
+319 LPEVVVTITNGAVA
-333 SFTITNAGANITAA
+333 GFTITNPGANISNT
-347 MTATISGDGS
+347 MTATIVGDGS
-357 DALVT
+357 DAIIT
-362 PVVVNGALE
+362 PVVVNGALD
-371 SITIDA
+371 SITINA

-385 TITFVTTGGALQY
+385 TVTFVTSGGALQY
-398 RTYNYAT
+398 RTYDHTGSSESKN
-405 ATEDKKEI
+405 EI

-433 TGSVNFDDGTFILDN
+433 TGSVNFDDGTFVLDD
-448 TNDRIGI
+448 TNNRIGI
-455 DRTPTAY
+455 GLTPSAY

-472 TGGLLIGG
+472 TGSQFIGG
-480 DSSSFVVQK
+480 DSSSFVLQR
-489 RLDATPLKFNKYDG
+489 RLDATPIKFNKYDG
-503 TNEMIIDAAGNVGIN
+503 TTEMIIDSAGNVGIN
-518 KSSPGK
+518 KTTPSK
-524 RLDVVGDSNVDGDFY
+524 RLDVSGDSNVDGDFY
-539 VTETDSVNQI
+539 VTETDPVNKV
-549 GGALYA
+549 GGAIVA

-562 LNGAVQTITADSI
+562 LNGAVQTITADTI

>member
-31 DTNKKTEVGS
+31 DTNKKSEVGS

-47 GGTQNQPGLAFDQKT
+47 GGSQNQPGLAFDQKT

-128 FTVPNSSDNSKIIKF
+128 FTVPNSSDNSKVIKF

-159 DAGIDIDTVVTTTST
+159 DAGVDIDTIVTTSST
-174 QTLANK
+174 QTLTSK
-180 TLTAPIFT
+180 TLVSPIFT
-188 GALQGVGLTLS
+188 GDLTGVNLTLS
-199 GDLQVDGN
+199 GNLQVDGN
-207 STVGSE
+207 STIGSDNN
-213 SADTLTVA
+213 DTLTVA
-221 ATSTFN
+221 AVSTFN
-227 ANITANNPV
+227 ANATLNNPV

-243 TTADVTLNQTSGTGS
+243 STDDITINQTSGTGT
-258 YRKLKFFDTS
+258 YKKLKFFDTS
-268 QDTNAGRSVADLS
+268 QDTNAGRDVADLA

-291 DLTYYDQDTDYT
+291 DLSYYDRDTDYS
-303 STNYSYGI
+303 STNYTYGMRI
-311 RAASIGYT
+311 ASIGYT
-319 LPQVTVNISNGAVA
+319 LPEVVVTITNGAVA
-333 SFTITNAGANITAA
+333 GFTITNPGANISNT
-347 MTATISGDGS
+347 MTATIVGDGS
-357 DALVT
+357 DAIIT
-362 PVVVNGALE
+362 PVVINGALD
-371 SITIDA
+371 SITINA

-385 TITFVTTGGALQY
+385 TVTFVTSGGALQY
-398 RTYNYAT
+398 RTYDHTGSSEAKN
-405 ATEDKKEI
+405 EI

-428 SNLVT
+428 SNLIT
-433 TGSVNFDDGTFILDN
+433 TGSVNFDDGTFVLDD
-448 TNDRIGI
+448 TNNRIGI
-455 DRTPTAY
+455 GLTPSAY

-472 TGGLLIGG
+472 TGSQFIGG
-480 DSSSFVVQK
+480 DSSSFVLQR
-489 RLDATPLKFNKYDG
+489 RLDATPIKFNKYDG
-503 TNEMIIDAAGNVGIN
+503 TTEMIIDSAGNVGIN
-518 KSSPGK
+518 KTTPSK
-524 RLDVVGDSNVDGDFY
+524 RLDVSGDSNVDGDFY
-539 VTETDSVNQI
+539 VTETDPVNKV
-549 GGALYA
+549 GGAIVA

-562 LNGAVQTITADSI
+562 LNGAVQTITADTI

>member
-31 DTNKKTEVGS
+31 DTNKKSEVGS

-47 GGTQNQPGLAFDQKT
+47 GGSQNQPGLAFDQKT

-128 FTVPNSSDNSKIIKF
+128 FTVPNSSDNSKVIKF

-159 DAGIDIDTVVTTTST
+159 DAGVDIDTIVTTSST
-174 QTLANK
+174 QTLTSK
-180 TLTAPIFT
+180 TLVSPIFT
-188 GALQGVGLTLS
+188 GDLTGVNLTLS
-199 GDLQVDGN
+199 GNLQVDGN
-207 STVGSE
+207 STLGSDNN
-213 SADTLTVA
+213 DTLTVA
-221 ATSTFN
+221 AVSTFN
-227 ANITANNPV
+227 ANLTANNPV

-243 TTADVTLNQTSGTGS
+243 TTDDVTINQTSGTGT
-258 YRKLKFFDTS
+258 YKKLKFFDTS
-268 QDTNAGRSVADLS
+268 QDTNAGRDVADLA

-291 DLTYYDQDTDYT
+291 DLSYYDRDTDYS
-303 STNYSYGI
+303 STNYTYGMRI
-311 RAASIGYT
+311 ASIGYT
-319 LPQVTVNISNGAVA
+319 LPEVVVTITNGAVA
-333 SFTITNAGANITAA
+333 GFTITNPGANISNT
-347 MTATISGDGS
+347 MTATIVGDGS
-357 DALVT
+357 DAIIT
-362 PVVVNGALE
+362 PVVVNGALD
-371 SITIDA
+371 SITINA

-385 TITFVTTGGALQY
+385 TVTFVTSGGALQY
-398 RTYNYAT
+398 RTYDHTGSSEAKN
-405 ATEDKKEI
+405 EI

-433 TGSVNFDDGTFILDN
+433 TGSVNFDDGTFVLDD
-448 TNDRIGI
+448 TNNRIGI
-455 DRTPTAY
+455 GLTPSAY

-472 TGGLLIGG
+472 TGSQFIGG
-480 DSSSFVVQK
+480 DSSSFVLQR
-489 RLDATPLKFNKYDG
+489 RLDATPIKFNKYDG
-503 TNEMIIDAAGNVGIN
+503 TTEMIIDSAGNVGIN
-518 KSSPGK
+518 KTTPSK
-524 RLDVVGDSNVDGDFY
+524 RLDVSGDSNVDGDFY
-539 VTETDSVNQI
+539 VTETDPVNKV
-549 GGALYA
+549 GGAIVA

-562 LNGAVQTITADSI
+562 LNGAVQTITADTI

>member
-47 GGTQNQPGLAFDQKT
+47 GGSQNQPGLAFDQKT

-106 TFQAL
+106 TLQAL

-159 DAGIDIDTVVTTTST
+159 DAGVDIDTIVTTSST
-174 QTLANK
+174 QTLTSK
-180 TLTAPIFT
+180 TLVSPIFSGDLT
-188 GALQGVGLTLS
+188 GVNLTLS

-207 STVGSE
+207 STIGSDNT
-213 SADTLTVA
+213 DTLTVA
-221 ATSTFN
+221 AVTTLN
-227 ANITANNPV
+227 ANLTANNPV
-236 TINAATT
+236 TINAT
-243 TTADVTLNQTSGTGS
+243 TTATDDITLNQISSTGT
-258 YRKLKFFDTS
+258 YKKLKFFDTS
-268 QDTNAGRSVADLS
+268 QDTNAGKLAGDLAVS
-281 VTTDSAARFL
+281 TDSASRYL
-291 DLTYYDQDTDYT
+291 DLAYYDRDTDYS
-303 STNYSYGI
+303 STNYSYGMRI
-311 RAASIGYT
+311 ASIGYT
-319 LPQVTVNISNGAVA
+319 MPSVVVNITNGAV
-333 SFTITNAGANITAA
+333 SGFTIVNPGANISKA
-347 MTATISGDGS
+347 MTAVITGDGS

-362 PVVVNGALE
+362 PVVVNGAL
-371 SITIDA
+371 SSVTIDA
-377 GGQDYTSA
+377 GGQDYTTA
-385 TITFVTTGGALQY
+385 AIEFTTSGGALQY
-398 RTYNYAT
+398 RQYDYGSS
-405 ATEDKKEI
+405 TETKNEI
-413 IHTGNLNLISAIGSV
+413 IHTGNLSLISQIGAV

-433 TGSVNFDDGTFILDN
+433 TGSVNFDDGTFILDD
-448 TNDRIGI
+448 TNDRVGI
-455 DRTPTAY
+455 DITPTAY

-472 TGGLLIGG
+472 TGGQLIGG
-480 DSSSFVVQK
+480 DSSAFVLQR
-489 RLDATPLKFNKYDG
+489 RLDATPIRFNKFDG
-503 TNEMIIDAAGNVGIN
+503 TTEMMIDSNGNVGIA
-518 KSSPGK
+518 KTPAK
-524 RLDVVGDSNVDGDFY
+524 RLDVTGDSNVDGDFY
-539 VTETDSVNQI
+539 VTETDPVNKT
-549 GGALYA
+549 GGAIYA

-562 LNGAVQTITADSI
+562 LNGAVQTITADTI

>member
-31 DTNKKTEVGS
+31 DTNKKSEVGS

-47 GGTQNQPGLAFDQKT
+47 GGSQNQPGLAFDQKT

-106 TFQAL
+106 TLQAL

-159 DAGIDIDTVVTTTST
+159 DAGVDIDTIVTTSST
-174 QTLANK
+174 QTLTSK
-180 TLTAPIFT
+180 TLVSPIFSGDLT
-188 GALQGVGLTLS
+188 GVNLTLS

-207 STVGSE
+207 STIGSDNT
-213 SADTLTVA
+213 DTLTVA
-221 ATSTFN
+221 AVTTLN
-227 ANITANNPV
+227 ANLTANNPV
-236 TINAATT
+236 TINAT
-243 TTADVTLNQTSGTGS
+243 TTATDDITLNQISSTGT
-258 YRKLKFFDTS
+258 YKKLKFFDTS
-268 QDTNAGRSVADLS
+268 QDTNAGKLAGDLAVS
-281 VTTDSAARFL
+281 TDSASRYL
-291 DLTYYDQDTDYT
+291 DLAYYDRDTDYS
-303 STNYSYGI
+303 STNYSYGMRI
-311 RAASIGYT
+311 ASIGYT
-319 LPQVTVNISNGAVA
+319 MPDVTVNIVNGAVD
-333 SFTITNAGANITAA
+333 SFTIVNPGANITKAI
-347 MTATISGDGS
+347 TATIVGDGS

-362 PVVVNGALE
+362 PVIVNGALA

-377 GGQDYTSA
+377 GGQDYTAA
-385 TITFVTTGGALQY
+385 TITFVTSGGALQY
-398 RTYNYAT
+398 RQYDYAT
-405 ATEDKKEI
+405 STETKNEI
-413 IHTGNLNLISAIGSV
+413 IHTGNLALISQIGAV

-433 TGSVNFDDGTFILDN
+433 TGSVNFDDGTFILDD
-448 TNDRIGI
+448 TNDRVGI
-455 DRTPTAY
+455 DMTPTAY

-472 TGGLLIGG
+472 TGGQLIGG
-480 DSSSFVVQK
+480 DSSAFVLQR
-489 RLDATPLKFNKYDG
+489 RLDATPIRFNKFDG
-503 TNEMIIDAAGNVGIN
+503 TTEMMIDSNGNVGIA
-518 KSSPGK
+518 KTPAK
-524 RLDVVGDSNVDGDFY
+524 RLDVTGDSNVDGDFY
-539 VTETDSVNQI
+539 VTETDPVNKI
-549 GGALYA
+549 GGAIYA

-562 LNGAVQTITADSI
+562 LNGAVQTITADTI

>member
-31 DTNKKTEVGS
+31 DTNKKSEVGS

-47 GGTQNQPGLAFDQKT
+47 GGSQNQPGLAFDQKT

-159 DAGIDIDTVVTTTST
+159 DAGVDIDTIVTTSST
-174 QTLANK
+174 QTLTSK
-180 TLTAPIFT
+180 TLVSPIFSGDLT
-188 GALQGVGLTLS
+188 GVNLTLS
-199 GDLQVDGN
+199 GNLQVDGN
-207 STVGSE
+207 STLGSDNN
-213 SADTLTVA
+213 DTLTVA
-221 ATSTFN
+221 AVSTFN
-227 ANITANNPV
+227 ANLTANNPV

-243 TTADVTLNQTSGTGS
+243 TTDDVTINQTSGTGT
-258 YRKLKFFDTS
+258 YKKLKFFDTS
-268 QDTNAGRSVADLS
+268 QDTNAGRDVADLA

-291 DLTYYDQDTDYT
+291 DLSYYDRDTDYS
-303 STNYSYGI
+303 STNYTYGMRI
-311 RAASIGYT
+311 ASIGYT
-319 LPQVTVNISNGAVA
+319 LPEVVVTITNGAVA
-333 SFTITNAGANITAA
+333 GFTITNPGANISNT
-347 MTATISGDGS
+347 MTATIVGDGS
-357 DALVT
+357 DAIIT
-362 PVVVNGALE
+362 PVVVNGALD
-371 SITIDA
+371 SITINA

-385 TITFVTTGGALQY
+385 TVTFVTSGGALQY
-398 RTYNYAT
+398 RTYDHTGSSEAKN
-405 ATEDKKEI
+405 EI

-433 TGSVNFDDGTFILDN
+433 TGSVNFDDGTFVLDD
-448 TNDRIGI
+448 TNNRIGI
-455 DRTPTAY
+455 GLTPSAY

-472 TGGLLIGG
+472 TGGQLIGG
-480 DSSSFVVQK
+480 DSSAFVFQR
-489 RLDATPLKFNKYDG
+489 RLDATPMKFNKYDG
-503 TNEMIIDAAGNVGIN
+503 TTEMIIDSAGNVGIN
-518 KSSPGK
+518 KTTPSK
-524 RLDVVGDSNVDGDFY
+524 RLDVSGDSNVDGDFY
-539 VTETDSVNQI
+539 VTETDPVNKV
-549 GGALYA
+549 GGAIVA

-562 LNGAVQTITADSI
+562 LNGAVQTITADTI

>member
-31 DTNKKTEVGS
+31 DTNKKSEVGS

-47 GGTQNQPGLAFDQKT
+47 GGSQNQPGLAFDQKT

-106 TFQAL
+106 TLQAL

-159 DAGIDIDTVVTTTST
+159 DAGVDIDTIVTTSST
-174 QTLANK
+174 QTLTSK
-180 TLTAPIFT
+180 TLVSPIFSGDLT
-188 GALQGVGLTLS
+188 GVNLTLS

-207 STVGSE
+207 STIGSDNT
-213 SADTLTVA
+213 DTLTVA
-221 ATSTFN
+221 AVTTLN
-227 ANITANNPV
+227 ANLTANNPV
-236 TINAATT
+236 TINST
-243 TTADVTLNQTSGTGS
+243 TTATDDITLNQISSTGT
-258 YRKLKFFDTS
+258 YKKLKFFDTS
-268 QDTNAGRSVADLS
+268 QDTNAGKLAGDLAVS
-281 VTTDSAARFL
+281 TDSASRYL
-291 DLTYYDQDTDYT
+291 DLAYYDRDTDYS
-303 STNYSYGI
+303 STNYSYGMRI
-311 RAASIGYT
+311 ASIGYT
-319 LPQVTVNISNGAVA
+319 MPSVVVNITNGAV
-333 SFTITNAGANITAA
+333 SGFTIVNPGANISKA
-347 MTATISGDGS
+347 MTAVITGDGS

-362 PVVVNGALE
+362 PVVVNGAL
-371 SITIDA
+371 SSVTIDA
-377 GGQDYTSA
+377 GGQDYTTA
-385 TITFVTTGGALQY
+385 AIEFTTSGGALQY
-398 RTYNYAT
+398 RQYDYGSS
-405 ATEDKKEI
+405 TETKNEI
-413 IHTGNLNLISAIGSV
+413 IHTGNLSLISQIGAV

-433 TGSVNFDDGTFILDN
+433 TGSVNFDDGTFILDD
-448 TNDRIGI
+448 TNDRVGI
-455 DRTPTAY
+455 DITPTAY

-472 TGGLLIGG
+472 TGGQLIGG
-480 DSSSFVVQK
+480 DSSAFVLQR
-489 RLDATPLKFNKYDG
+489 RLDATPIRFNKFDG
-503 TNEMIIDAAGNVGIN
+503 TTEMMIDSNGNVGIA
-518 KSSPGK
+518 KTPAK
-524 RLDVVGDSNVDGDFY
+524 RLDVTGDSNVDGAFY
-539 VTETDSVNQI
+539 VTETDPVNKT
-549 GGALYA
+549 GGAIYA

-562 LNGAVQTITADSI
+562 LNGAVQTITADTI

>member
-31 DTNKKTEVGS
+31 DTNKKSEVGS

-47 GGTQNQPGLAFDQKT
+47 GGSQNQPGLAFDQKT

-91 LVLSARDSADSNLDL
+91 LVLSCRDSADSNLDL
-106 TFQAL
+106 TLQAL

-159 DAGIDIDTVVTTTST
+159 DPGVEIDTIVTTSSV
-174 QTLANK
+174 QTLTSK
-180 TLTAPIFT
+180 TLVSPVFT
-188 GALQGVGLTLS
+188 GDLQGVNLTLS
-199 GDLQVDGN
+199 GNLQVDGN
-207 STVGSE
+207 TTLGSDN
-213 SADTLTVA
+213 SDTLTVA
-221 ATSTFN
+221 AVSTFN
-227 ANITANNPV
+227 ANTTLNNPV
-236 TINAATT
+236 TVNAATT
-243 TTADVTLNQTSGTGS
+243 TTADVQINQTSGTGS

-268 QDTNAGRSVADLS
+268 QNTNAGSQVGDLG
-281 VTTDSAARFL
+281 VTTDSASRFL
-291 DLTYYDQDTDYT
+291 DLTYHDMDTDYS
-303 STNYSYGI
+303 STLSSYGMRI
-311 RAASIGYT
+311 ASIAYT
-319 LPQVTVNISNGAVA
+319 LPDVTVNIVNGAVD
-333 SFTITNAGANITAA
+333 SFTIANAGANISQGLTAVI
-347 MTATISGDGS
+347 TGDGS

-362 PVVVNGALE
+362 PVVVNGALA

-377 GGQDYTSA
+377 GGQDYTAA
-385 TITFVTTGGALQY
+385 TITFTTTGGGLQY
-398 RTYNYAT
+398 RTYNQALEQET
-405 ATEDKKEI
+405 KNEI
-413 IHTGNLNLISAIGSV
+413 IHTGNLNLISQIGAV
-428 SNLVT
+428 NNLVT
-433 TGSVNFDDGTFILDN
+433 TGSVNFDDGTFVLDN
-448 TNDRIGI
+448 TNDRVGI
-455 DRTPTAY
+455 DIVPSAY

-472 TGGLLIGG
+472 TGSQLIGG
-480 DSSSFVVQK
+480 DSSQFVLQR
-489 RLDATPLKFNKYDG
+489 RLAATTMKFNKHDG
-503 TNEMIIDAAGNVGIN
+503 TTQMLIDSDGNVGIN
-518 KSSPGK
+518 KSPTK
-524 RLDVVGDSNVDGDFY
+524 RFDVDGDSNVDGDFY
-539 VTETDSVNQI
+539 VTETDSVNAV
-549 GGALYA
+549 GGAIHA

-562 LNGAVQTITADSI
+562 INGAVQTITADTI

>member
-213 SADTLTVA
+213 AADTLTVA

-311 RAASIGYT
+311 RAASVGYT
-319 LPQVTVNISNGAVA
+319 LPQVVVNITNGAVA
-333 SFTITNAGANITAA
+333 SFTITNTGANITAA

-362 PVVVNGALE
+362 PVVVNGALQ

-503 TNEMIIDAAGNVGIN
+503 SNEMIIDAAGNVGIN

>member
-31 DTNKKTEVGS
+31 DTNKKSEVGS

-62 ATGLYSTTQGELGIS
+62 ATRIYSSNQGELGIS

-106 TFQAL
+106 TLQAL

-143 SATQLPTG
+143 SATQLPTA
-151 TTRTFVFP
+151 TTRTYIFP
-159 DAGIDIDTVVTTTST
+159 DPGVDTDTIVTTSSV
-174 QTLANK
+174 QTLTSK
-180 TLTAPIFT
+180 TLVSPVFSGDLT
-188 GALQGVGLTLS
+188 GANLELS
-199 GDLQVDGN
+199 GNLQVDGN
-207 STVGSE
+207 STLGSD

-227 ANITANNPV
+227 GNITANNPV
-236 TINAATT
+236 TINST
-243 TTADVTLNQTSGTGS
+243 TTATDDITLNQISGTGT
-258 YRKLKFFDTS
+258 YKKLKFFDTS
-268 QDTNAGRSVADLS
+268 QDTNAGKLAGDLAVS
-281 VTTDSAARFL
+281 TDSASRYL
-291 DLTYYDQDTDYT
+291 DLAYYDRDTDYA
-303 STNYSYGI
+303 STNYSYGMRI
-311 RAASIGYT
+311 ASIGYT
-319 LPQVTVNISNGAVA
+319 MPDVLVQLTNGAVTG
-333 SFTITNAGANITAA
+333 FTIVNPGANITKS
-347 MTATISGDGS
+347 MTAVITGDGS

-362 PVVVNGALE
+362 PVIVNGALA
-371 SITIDA
+371 SVTIDA
-377 GGQDYTSA
+377 GGQDYTTA
-385 TITFVTTGGALQY
+385 TITFTTSGGALQY
-398 RTYNYAT
+398 RQYDYAT
-405 ATEDKKEI
+405 STETKNEI
-413 IHTGNLNLISAIGSV
+413 IHTGNLGLISAIGSV
-428 SNLVT
+428 NNLVT
-433 TGSVNFDDGTFILDN
+433 TGSVNFDDGTFVLDD
-448 TNDRIGI
+448 TNDRVGI
-455 DRTPTAY
+455 DIVPSAY

-472 TGGLLIGG
+472 TGGQLIGG
-480 DSSSFVVQK
+480 DSSAFVLQR
-489 RLDATPLKFNKYDG
+489 RLDATPIRFNKFDG
-503 TNEMIIDAAGNVGIN
+503 TTEMIIDSNGRVGIA
-518 KSSPGK
+518 KTPAK
-524 RLDVVGDSNVDGDFY
+524 QLDVTGDSNVDGDFY

-549 GGALYA
+549 GGAIHA

-562 LNGAVQTITADSI
+562 LNGAVQTITADTI

>member
-213 SADTLTVA
+213 AADTLTVA

-268 QDTNAGRSVADLS
+268 QDTNAGRAVADLS

-362 PVVVNGALE
+362 PVVVNGALQ

-433 TGSVNFDDGTFILDN
+433 TGSVNFDNGTFILDN
-448 TNDRIGI
+448 ANDRIGI
-455 DRTPTAY
+455 SRTPTAY

-503 TNEMIIDAAGNVGIN
+503 SNEMIIDAAGNVGIN

>member
-31 DTNKKTEVGS
+31 DTNKKSEVGS

-47 GGTQNQPGLAFDQKT
+47 GGSQNQPGLAFDQKT

-91 LVLSARDSADSNLDL
+91 LVLSCRDSADSNLDL
-106 TFQAL
+106 TLQAL

-159 DAGIDIDTVVTTTST
+159 DPGVDIDTIVTTSSV
-174 QTLANK
+174 QTLSSK
-180 TLTAPIFT
+180 TLVSPVFT
-188 GALQGVGLTLS
+188 GDLQGVNLTLS
-199 GDLQVDGN
+199 GNLQVDGN
-207 STVGSE
+207 TTVGSDNN
-213 SADTLTVA
+213 DTLTVA
-221 ATSTFN
+221 AVSTFN
-227 ANITANNPV
+227 ANTTLNNPV
-236 TINAATT
+236 TVNAATT
-243 TTADVTLNQTSGTGS
+243 TNADVTLNQTSGTGS

-268 QDTNAGRSVADLS
+268 QNTNAGGAVGDLG
-281 VTTDSAARFL
+281 VTTDSASRFL
-291 DLTYYDQDTDYT
+291 DLSYYDMDTDYS
-303 STNYSYGI
+303 STMSTYGMRI
-311 RAASIGYT
+311 ASIAYT
-319 LPQVTVNISNGAVA
+319 LPDVTVNIVNGAVD
-333 SFTITNAGANITAA
+333 SFTIANAGANISQGLTAVI
-347 MTATISGDGS
+347 TGDGS

-362 PVVVNGALE
+362 PVVVNGALA

-377 GGQDYTSA
+377 GGQDYTAA
-385 TITFVTTGGALQY
+385 TITFTTTGGGLQY
-398 RTYNYAT
+398 RTYNQALEQET
-405 ATEDKKEI
+405 KNEI
-413 IHTGNLNLISAIGSV
+413 IHTGNLNLISQIGSV
-428 SNLVT
+428 TNLVT
-433 TGSVNFDDGTFILDN
+433 TGSVNFDDGTFVLDN
-448 TNDRIGI
+448 TNDRVGI
-455 DRTPTAY
+455 DIVPSAY

-472 TGGLLIGG
+472 TGSQLIGG
-480 DSSSFVVQK
+480 DSSQFVLQR
-489 RLDATPLKFNKYDG
+489 RLAATTMKFNKHDG
-503 TNEMIIDAAGNVGIN
+503 TTQMLIDSDGNVGIN
-518 KSSPGK
+518 KSPTK
-524 RLDVVGDSNVDGDFY
+524 RFDVDGDSNVDGDFY
-539 VTETDSVNQI
+539 VTETDSVNAV
-549 GGALYA
+549 GGSIYA

>member
-180 TLTAPIFT
+180 TLTSPIFT
-188 GALQGVGLTLS
+188 GDLVGTNLTL
-199 GDLQVDGN
+199 GGNFQVDGN
-207 STVGSE
+207 STLGSDNN
-213 SADTLTVA
+213 DTVTVA
-221 ATSTFN
+221 AVSTFN
-227 ANITANNPV
+227 ANLTANNPV

-243 TTADVTLNQTSGTGS
+243 TTADITLNQTSGTGS

-268 QDTNAGRSVADLS
+268 QDTNAGRAVADLA

-303 STNYSYGI
+303 STNFSYGI
-311 RAASIGYT
+311 RAASVGYT
-319 LPQVTVNISNGAVA
+319 LPQVVVNISNGAVA

-362 PVVVNGALE
+362 PVVVNGALQ

-385 TITFVTTGGALQY
+385 TISFVTTGGALQY

-448 TNDRIGI
+448 ANDRIGI
-455 DRTPTAY
+455 SRTPTAY

-480 DSSSFVVQK
+480 DSSNFVVQK

>member
-31 DTNKKTEVGS
+31 DTNKKSEVGS

-47 GGTQNQPGLAFDQKT
+47 GGSQNQPGLAFDQKT

-159 DAGIDIDTVVTTTST
+159 DAGVDIDTIVTTSST
-174 QTLANK
+174 QTLTSK
-180 TLTAPIFT
+180 TLVSPIFT
-188 GALQGVGLTLS
+188 GDLTGVNLTLS
-199 GDLQVDGN
+199 GNLQVDGN
-207 STVGSE
+207 STIGSDNN
-213 SADTLTVA
+213 DTLTVA
-221 ATSTFN
+221 AVSTFN
-227 ANITANNPV
+227 ANATLNNPV

-243 TTADVTLNQTSGTGS
+243 STDDITINQTSGTGT
-258 YRKLKFFDTS
+258 YKKLKFFDTS
-268 QDTNAGRSVADLS
+268 QDTNAGRDVADLAVS
-281 VTTDSAARFL
+281 TDQASRYL
-291 DLTYYDQDTDYT
+291 DLKYYDQDTDYS
-303 STNYSYGI
+303 STNYTYGMRI
-311 RAASIGYT
+311 ASIAYT
-319 LPQVTVNISNGAVA
+319 MPDVTVNFTNGAVA
-333 SFTITNAGANITAA
+333 GFTITDPGANISGSLTAV
-347 MTATISGDGS
+347 IVGDGS
-357 DALVT
+357 DAIVT
-362 PVVVNGALE
+362 PVVINGEL
-371 SITIDA
+371 SSVTIDA

-385 TITFVTTGGALQY
+385 TINFTTFGGGLQY
-398 RTYNYAT
+398 RQYNHAT
-405 ATEDKKEI
+405 STETKNEI
-413 IHTGNLNLISAIGSV
+413 IHTGNLSLIRQIGSV

-433 TGSVNFDDGTFILDN
+433 TGSVNFDDGTFILDD
-448 TNDRIGI
+448 TNDRVGI
-455 DRTPTAY
+455 DITPTAY

-472 TGGLLIGG
+472 TGSQLIGG
-480 DSSSFVVQK
+480 DTSAFVFQR
-489 RLDATPLKFNKYDG
+489 RLDATPMKFNKYDG
-503 TNEMIIDAAGNVGIN
+503 TTEMTIDANGQVGIN
-518 KSSPGK
+518 KSPTK
-524 RLDVVGDSNVDGDFY
+524 RFDVDGDSNVDGDFY
-539 VTETDSVNQI
+539 VTETDSVNQV
-549 GGALYA
+549 GGAVHA

-562 LNGAVQTITADSI
+562 INGAVQTITADTI